1 MFLYGQYNLPI
12 HYLHAAWNQKF
23 LCYYVC
29 KIRITTWWLTEC
41 RVDHNPLIFS
51 PKFIMQVAMNSLC
64 VYAFRLFWKS
74 SILAIWKIHVISYH
88 TMRKIRPSGMNIERR
103 EKRISPLKNKERPK
117 SHNSFT
123 EKIEMMVK
131 RKKRLTFFNITTR
144 KWSHAQTSKNVQN
157 VGLFFSVY
165 LVLQRI
171 MRRETPLKTDK

>member
-1 MFLYGQYNLPI
+1 M
-12 HYLHAAWNQKF
+12 KST
-23 LCYYVC
+23 C
-29 KIRITTWWLTEC
+29 KIWTITSSTEY
-41 RVDHNPLIFS
+41 RVDHSPFFFS

-64 VYAFRLFWKS
+64 VYAFRLFEKS

-131 RKKRLTFFNITTR
+131 REKKTHFFQYHYVSEVTHR
-144 KWSHAQTSKNVQN
+144 HQKMCK
-157 VGLFFSVY
+157 
-165 LVLQRI
+165 
-171 MRRETPLKTDK
+171 M